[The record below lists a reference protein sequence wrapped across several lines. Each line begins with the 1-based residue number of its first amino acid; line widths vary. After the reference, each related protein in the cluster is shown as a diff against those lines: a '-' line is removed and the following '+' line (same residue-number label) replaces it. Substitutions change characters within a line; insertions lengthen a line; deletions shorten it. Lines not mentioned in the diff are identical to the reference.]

1 MEDVNSTVFENMKPE
16 ENVWKGQFESHTNL
30 REYNTIIYLKL

>member
-16 ENVWKGQFESHTNL
+16 ENVWKGHFESHK
-30 REYNTIIYLKL
+30 KL